1 MNFQD
6 YNILGSILDDT
17 FGSATDNNGSFK
29 CNGKITKENKLTV
42 TCMVVVNLLNR
53 SEMQAEAKTAEDT
66 LNKLCK
72 EYIKR
77 IKKEF
82 KEQAGRALKTK
93 QVSNDTSVELI
104 QMSSYSPKG
113 MSLVRQVHVFDIN

>member
-6 YNILGSILDDT
+6 SNILGSIIDDT
-17 FGSATDNNGSFK
+17 FGKASDNNGSFK
-29 CNGKITKENKLTV
+29 CSGKITKEHKLTV

-53 SEMQAEAKTAEDT
+53 SEMQASAKTAEET
-66 LNKLCK
+66 LSKLCK
-72 EYIKR
+72 EFIKR

-82 KEQAGRALKTK
+82 KDQAGRALKTK

-104 QMSSYSPKG
+104 SMSSYSPKG
-113 MSLVRQVHVFDIN
+113 TSLVRQVHVFDIN